1 MKRFL
6 LIPSFA
12 FLALSTLTSCQKEE
26 KSALELTRE
35 LTAELQKVTD
45 YRTAE
50 AAAARVEVLNKRMQD
65 ASVRPFALN
74 ETALTRSA
82 ADDSEGSEGSAY
94 AEALGQLAAEIGR
107 VQAST
112 PVATADGD
120 IDRDKLVLAV
130 GAANG
135 SSVSAPAAERKKA
148 GLTYLH
154 DTTGTHET
162 PGNFA
167 EFYGSDK
174 LREALGYKAD
184 PAAVGMMKFDSD
196 ADVPA
201 LPAPTE
207 VAEEEIPSD
216 EAVTDEP
223 STDEPSTDE
232 PAAEDG
238 GDEPSTDEPS
248 VDEPSVDD
256 GGDEPS
262 LDDSGDEPSLD
273 DSGDEPTVDEPSADD
288 AGEEPSTDEP
298 SVDDAGEEPSLD
310 DSGDEPA
317 IDDAGDDS
325 GDSDIDL
332 GDLGL

>member
-223 STDEPSTDE
+223 STDEP
-232 PAAEDG
+232 AAEDG

-273 DSGDEPTVDEPSADD
+273 DSGDEPTVDEPSVDD

>member
-223 STDEPSTDE
+223 STDEP
-232 PAAEDG
+232 AAEDG

-273 DSGDEPTVDEPSADD
+273 DSGDEPTVDEPSVDD

-317 IDDAGDDS
+317 IDDAGDGS